1 MKDGDETVD
10 VVHVDDGV
18 TCGVQGDERGVVG
31 NGVDDEEDAVQDG
44 GHGEIVR
51 QAIEVLDDA
60 KDEMHDE
67 VENDEAKGVEMMG
80 KDVRRC

>member
-18 TCGVQGDERGVVG
+18 TCGVQGDGRGVVG

-44 GHGEIVR
+44 GHGVQDE
-51 QAIEVLDDA
+51 DDVSA
-60 KDEMHDE
+60 GTVAVMHDIAE
-67 VENDEAKGVEMMG
+67 PCFSFSNLYV
-80 KDVRRC
+80 